1 VYWDFPK
8 GSFTTDTTSSS
19 PGDVKASILQNVLT
33 AAKQADVKHLVVVD
47 RGGSM
52 LPQLEESGIQY
63 TCFIPCTS
71 SPPLTDTPNYSFKE
85 GVVSDLSVTA
95 WVESSIGNDEAPT
108 SVAEQQ
114 LPVCREDLAALCVQ
128 SLQSLSWEKSRRL
141 SVSCNGPVKV
151 PVALLSSPPKRVD
164 QQWCVNG
171 FLLADKLKDIA

>member
-1 VYWDFPK
+1 MYWDFPK
-8 GSFTTDTTSSS
+8 GSFTTDTASSS
-19 PGDVKASILQNVLT
+19 PDDVKASILQNVLT

-47 RGGSM
+47 QEGLM
-52 LPQLEESGIQY
+52 LPQLEASGIQY
-63 TCFIPCTS
+63 TCIIPCTS
-71 SPPLTDTPNYSFKE
+71 SPSLTDTPNYSFKG

-95 WVESSIGNDEAPT
+95 WVESSIGGEAPT

-114 LPVCREDLAALCVQ
+114 PPVCREDLAALCVQ

-151 PVALLSSPPKRVD
+151 PVALLPSPPKRVD